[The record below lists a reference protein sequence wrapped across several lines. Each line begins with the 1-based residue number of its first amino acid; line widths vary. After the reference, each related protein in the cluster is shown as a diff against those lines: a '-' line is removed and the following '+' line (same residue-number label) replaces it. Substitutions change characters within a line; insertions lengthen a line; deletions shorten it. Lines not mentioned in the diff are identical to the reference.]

1 MKIFVKTFGCTL
13 NQHDSEV
20 IKGILASNGHELTE
34 DLEDAEVVVVNTCA
48 VKQPT
53 ENKVINFLKK
63 LDPKKVIVSGC
74 LPLINLERLRRE
86 TKVKVILGPSP
97 GEKILLALEKLR
109 KGETFIEVEPSM
121 PSLETPK
128 IRKNPI
134 IEIIPIS
141 YGCLGSCSY
150 CCVRFARGKLRSY
163 KPEEIVGRVRKAI
176 LEGVKEIWLTSQ
188 DTGAYG
194 LDIDSDLPSLLSRIL
209 EVDGDFYVRIGM
221 MNPENLKRI
230 FDEFLEVFEDRRIFK
245 FLHLPI
251 QSGDNRI
258 LKLMNRRYKIEEV
271 EEMISEF
278 RKKFKELT
286 LETDVICGFPGE
298 GEEEFK
304 HTLDFLRRV
313 KPDVVNI
320 SRFFPRPGTEASK
333 MELIHGRIIKG
344 RSRLLTRLCKSISL
358 KRNQRWLG
366 WEGEVLVDEEGKEGS
381 LIGRNFAYKPV
392 VIRSEGSR
400 RVKLGEVIKVRI
412 CEAKP
417 TYLVGEIVE

>member
-1 MKIFVKTFGCTL
+1 MKIFVKTFGCAL

-63 LDPKKVIVSGC
+63 LASRKVIVSGC
-74 LPLINLERLRRE
+74 LPLVNLERLRRE
-86 TKVKVILGPSP
+86 TEVKVILGPSP

-121 PSLETPK
+121 PSLEAPK

-209 EVDGDFYVRIGM
+209 EVNGDFYVRIGM

-313 KPDVVNI
+313 KP
-320 SRFFPRPGTEASK
+320 
-333 MELIHGRIIKG
+333 
-344 RSRLLTRLCKSISL
+344 
-358 KRNQRWLG
+358 
-366 WEGEVLVDEEGKEGS
+366 
-381 LIGRNFAYKPV
+381 
-392 VIRSEGSR
+392 
-400 RVKLGEVIKVRI
+400 
-412 CEAKP
+412 
-417 TYLVGEIVE
+417 